1 MKRKLNDVI
10 YKCYFYAQCQ
20 RILISNYIR
29 KLASTM
35 KVLFLLMKDIVYVY
49 KTSIKKGLGDQNKL
63 YNRHFSGDSKYMSH
77 EIVDGV

>member
-1 MKRKLNDVI
+1 
-10 YKCYFYAQCQ
+10 
-20 RILISNYIR
+20 
-29 KLASTM
+29 
-35 KVLFLLMKDIVYVY
+35 MKDIVYVY